1 MDLFGLK
8 KSTDFPVA
16 EGHEHPLADDRAQP
30 GTPRVSH
37 FEEPNP
43 AQHDTVTKVGVQAD
57 RARPGKN
64 GIQMNLL
71 IQDPR
76 S

>member
-8 KSTDFPVA
+8 KSADFPVA
-16 EGHEHPLADDRAQP
+16 EGHGHPLTDDRARPSTP
-30 GTPRVSH
+30 GVSH
-37 FEEPNP
+37 FDESSP
-43 AQHDTVTKVGVQAD
+43 ARHGTVTKVGIQAD
-57 RARPGKN
+57 RARLGKN